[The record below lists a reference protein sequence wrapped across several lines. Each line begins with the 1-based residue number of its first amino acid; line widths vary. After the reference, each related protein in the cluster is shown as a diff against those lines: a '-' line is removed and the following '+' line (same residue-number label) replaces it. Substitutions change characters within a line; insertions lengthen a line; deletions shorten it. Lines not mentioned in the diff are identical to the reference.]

1 MAVTSGYPVTC
12 WNCLGEFDAQ
22 GAVWCSDD
30 PKNPTKLCPFCL
42 HCFCEASEK
51 YKQEFWR
58 GAPPALH
65 QELETLVRSKDRL
78 GDVLIR
84 LRKITTPELL
94 EALVEQQASGRRL
107 GEILVSRGLVRPE
120 DIDAALKTQ
129 GISPLTDTQGLPYA
143 ASPVWEKSEPEAI
156 IDYLL
161 NLAAKKGAS
170 DIHLEPMSAEISV
183 RYRIDG
189 FSFRVDPIPK
199 HFERALQERLFTTFG
214 LDASAVGRP
223 QQARIA
229 RKLGATEYN
238 VVVQTVPTALGLS
251 AGIKLVNRDAFLK
264 DFGALG
270 LELEERVRLIEELRS
285 GFGLVLVSSPAF
297 SGAITTSYSLMSYLL
312 QSGRDVLSLESP
324 VHHFLDG
331 ARQVEVEAGPEGP
344 RVDQSLRSMLAVRP
358 DALFLSHVPNR
369 TTALM
374 ATQLASSLLV
384 LPTLTAQNA
393 VGALSAFV
401 QLGVPAPLIAT
412 CLSAVTCQRLVR
424 TICRICRVPA
434 DPPPAQTLAHHG
446 LSPEQSAT
454 LRFFKGRGC
463 PTCNTVGYRGRRAVF
478 EVMPGSP
485 EVRAALQRNASAGEL
500 QSVAAGTGVRT
511 LRDRCLDLVREG
523 LTTFDEFA
531 RLRL

>member
-1 MAVTSGYPVTC
+1 MAVTSAYPVTC
-12 WNCLGEFDAQ
+12 WNCLGEFDAI

-42 HCFCEASEK
+42 QCFCEASER

-58 GAPPALH
+58 EAPPALH
-65 QELETLVRSKDRL
+65 EELETLARSKDRL

-94 EALVEQQASGRRL
+94 EALVDQQASGRRL
-107 GEILVSRGLVRPE
+107 GEILVSRAFVRQE
-120 DIDAALKTQ
+120 DIEAALRTQ
-129 GISPLTDTQGLPYA
+129 GVSPLTDTHGVAYA
-143 ASPVWEKSEPEAI
+143 ASPVWEKSDPEAI
-156 IDYLL
+156 IGYLL

-170 DIHLEPMSAEISV
+170 DLHLEPKTGEISV

-199 HFERALQERLFTTFG
+199 RFEKALQAKLFETFG
-214 LDASAVGRP
+214 LDSSAAGSP
-223 QQARIA
+223 QQARIE
-229 RKLGATEYN
+229 RKLGATDYDL
-238 VVVQTVPTALGLS
+238 VVQTLPTTQGLS
-251 AGIKLVNRDAFLK
+251 AAVKLVNRDTFVK

-270 LELEERVRLIEELRS
+270 LELEERVRLIEELRA

-297 SGAITTSYSLMSYLL
+297 SGAITTSYSLMNYLL

-324 VHHFLDG
+324 VQHFLDG

-344 RVDQSLRSMLAVRP
+344 RVDQTLRSMLAVRP

-384 LPTLTAQNA
+384 VPTLTAQSA

-434 DPPPAQTLAHHG
+434 DPPPPQTLAHHG
-446 LSPEQSAT
+446 LSPELSGT

-463 PTCNTVGYRGRRAVF
+463 PTCNTVGYRGRRALF
-478 EVMPGSP
+478 EVVPGSP

-500 QSVAAGTGVRT
+500 QSVSAGTGVRT

-523 LTTFDEFA
+523 VTTFDEFA
-531 RLRL
+531 RLRI